1 MTQKTKP
8 ACDGLHYN
16 RTSNIL
22 SWIGPTRDAVLRAAQ
37 VETHAERAG
46 KLRLAIF
53 AHRKFLAEL
62 MGDGGA
68 A

>member
-8 ACDGLHYN
+8 ACDGLRYN
-16 RTSNIL
+16 RTSNSL
-22 SWIGPTRDAVLRAAQ
+22 SWIGPVRDAVLRAAQ

-46 KLRLAIF
+46 KLRIAIF
-53 AHRKFLAEL
+53 AQRKFLAEL